1 MFCET
6 GGRAAAEWWEAYA
19 TAFDAAG
26 KWARGRPSHAPFCY
40 ELMVTMLELASASD
54 CGASGPGFV
63 TDGKRRDKMLLALV
77 AGCKKD
83 SLRPTCVPLASSL
96 LSALP
101 ARALSALL
109 GEADQPIKA
118 LVQALLPRRLALAA
132 EELEAI
138 EALLL
143 ALGAAQPDAA
153 FVLSLINDSLAGPA
167 ATVPASQRALYARV
181 LQKLAGRSSGV
192 IAPQRRSL
200 LKLVRPILRAEG
212 AAAAAAA
219 ESADMTAGSDASG
232 GALGDSSGGGSVL
245 AALGSPDLPPE
256 HNGLLPAVLL
266 CLPPLWP
273 AAADLAVSTGGV
285 EAEDEADL
293 ALIARLVQSVD
304 RGICHAAFHCLEE
317 LMRRD
322 RLRLTIPV
330 LSAVGEPSQHTRARA
345 RAHTH
350 TACAVDSRCARAT

>member
-1 MFCET
+1 
-6 GGRAAAEWWEAYA
+6 
-19 TAFDAAG
+19 
-26 KWARGRPSHAPFCY
+26 
-40 ELMVTMLELASASD
+40 MVTMLELASASD
-54 CGASGPGFV
+54 CGASGAGFV

-167 ATVPASQRALYARV
+167 ASVPASQRALYACV
-181 LQKLAGRSSGV
+181 LQKLADRSSGV

-219 ESADMTAGSDASG
+219 ESADMTAGSD

-256 HNGLLPAVLL
+256 NNGLLPAVLL

-345 RAHTH
+345 HTHTH